1 MKANRSVLQVNT
13 TDIGGGAAAIA
24 LGLHTAYRERGVNGW
39 MAVASKRGKDP
50 HVFEIPNDDNRNSW
64 ARAWKRGSEILT
76 PLVDSVPGAY
86 RARSAIRAIGSPA
99 SAIKRSFGRDDFDFP
114 GTPRLLEPP
123 GGRPDI
129 LHLHNLHGNYFD
141 LRALPGLSHSV
152 PTLITLHDSWLLGG
166 KSSNPFSSAAQFDA
180 EISVSL
186 SVPDNRSAANWIE
199 KREIYSQATV
209 VVVSPSRWL
218 AGLAEN
224 SILARA
230 ARKIVVINNGI
241 DQRAFH
247 PGSKAQART
256 GLSIPERS
264 VLVVFAANG
273 IRNNGFKDYPTL
285 RAAVAALSRA
295 LGERKFEFIGVG
307 DEGPPELFANGRI
320 SFVPHV
326 DRLKMQQY
334 YQAADVYLHA
344 ARSDNFPNTVLEA
357 LSCGTP
363 VVATAVGGIAE
374 QVRPFGGYPQINPQF
389 GAALL
394 ADATGLLVGRG
405 EGENLGNAAAWLVSN
420 PEVLDR
426 LGRNAAA
433 DAAARFRLDRQAD
446 DYLALY
452 EEMIAERS
460 SLSSSGALAS

>member
-1 MKANRSVLQVNT
+1 MLQVNT

-24 LGLHTAYRERGVNGW
+24 LGLLTTYRERGVDGW
-39 MAVASKRGKDP
+39 MAVASKRGSDP
-50 HVFEIPNDDNRNSW
+50 HVFEIPNADNRSPW
-64 ARAWKRGSEILT
+64 ARAWNRGSEILT
-76 PLVDSVPGAY
+76 PLVDSVPGLY

-99 SAIKRSFGRDDFDFP
+99 SAIKRRFGRDDFDFP
-114 GTPRLLEPP
+114 GTRTLLELP

-129 LHLHNLHGNYFD
+129 LHLHNLHGDYFD

-152 PTLITLHDSWLLGG
+152 PTLITLHDSWLLSG
-166 KSSNPFSSAAQFDA
+166 KPPNPFSSAAQFDA

-186 SVPDNRSAANWIE
+186 SIPDDRSAANWIE
-199 KREIYSQATV
+199 KREIYSQARV

-230 ARKIVVINNGI
+230 AKKIVVINNGV
-241 DQRAFH
+241 DQRTFR
-247 PGSKAQART
+247 PGSKVQARS
-256 GLSIPERS
+256 GLSIPEKL

-273 IRNNGFKDYPTL
+273 VRNNGFKDYPTL

-307 DEGPPELFANGRI
+307 DDGPPELFANGRI

-334 YQAADVYLHA
+334 YQAADVYIHA

-374 QVRPFGGYPQINPQF
+374 QVRAFGGYPQSNPEF

-394 ADATGLLVGRG
+394 ENATGLLVGRG
-405 EGENLGNAAAWLVSN
+405 EGNNLGNAAAWLVTN
-420 PEVLDR
+420 PEILDR

-433 DAAARFRLDRQAD
+433 DAAARFSLDRQAD
-446 DYLALY
+446 DYLDLY
-452 EEMIAERS
+452 EEMIAERPARPS
-460 SLSSSGALAS
+460 SEAFAS